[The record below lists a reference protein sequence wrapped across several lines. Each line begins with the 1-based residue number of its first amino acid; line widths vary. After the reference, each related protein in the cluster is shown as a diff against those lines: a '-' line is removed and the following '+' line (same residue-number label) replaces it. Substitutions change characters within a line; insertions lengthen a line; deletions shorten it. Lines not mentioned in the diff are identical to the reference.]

1 MRGKKT
7 CSMLVYDTWVN
18 LNAMFGRGERKN
30 NICIGIKN
38 GIIQFMAS
46 KNILTWPTL
55 DIVLLGST
63 EEQY

>member
-1 MRGKKT
+1 
-7 CSMLVYDTWVN
+7 MLVYDTWVK

-30 NICIGIKN
+30 NIFISRNN

-46 KNILTWPTL
+46 KNLLTWPTL
-55 DIVLLGST
+55 DIVVLGLI